1 MRDQADDLDDA
12 INDVIRKH
20 HDNLWVTEW
29 ILVAVTRSPD
39 DEPGSSG
46 YLTLHRTGMLHHHIR
61 GLLDAANSSTD
72 LDLFTD
78 YEDVDEDEH

>member
-12 INDVIRKH
+12 INEVFKKH

-39 DEPGSSG
+39 DQPGSSG
-46 YLTLHRTGMLHHHIR
+46 YITINRTGMLHHHVR
-61 GLLDAANSSTD
+61 GLLDTADAGTS
-72 LDLFTD
+72 LDL
-78 YEDVDEDEH
+78 YEDVDDDQLD